1 MFSAWSFTRR
11 YTLALGIIALLSALA
26 YYNLNHMI
34 ESQENDGRMINI
46 SGRQRMLSQ
55 KIALYAIYYK
65 TKNLY
70 ENIRLM
76 EKSHDLLVHS
86 PMNEAL
92 RKLYFES
99 PVNLDERVRKYLFH
113 AKRFY
118 ENHDG
123 RSLNYV
129 LKHSQ
134 PLLYDLDKAVSIY
147 QKVSETKTQRLKKVE
162 FYIFVLTLVTLFF
175 EALFIFMPANRSIN
189 RKTRELMAEKE
200 YSDMIIESS
209 ANAIIA
215 IDKERRIQTYN
226 RMAEKIFG
234 YTKAEMIGKDSLK
247 KIISE
252 KYYGEHEKGLKEF
265 LQSGT
270 LKHRGEMLESE
281 ARDKSGRVFPIRIYF
296 GKTED
301 KENVSV
307 VASIQDISKEKLR
320 DTIVQQQAKFAALGE
335 MIAIIAHQWR
345 QPLAQL
351 NFNCMYIRK
360 RLTDEELKKEI
371 NKNEEIIAFMSETIT
386 SFEDFYRETK
396 NEWFKPE
403 KSIRQAL
410 RLIESLIRLNQI
422 ELVEEIRS
430 DEKIYGRVNSL
441 AQVVLS
447 ILQNMVDIIRQ
458 RGTEHPKIRI
468 CLEKS
473 EENGIELLIE
483 DNAGGIAADPIEEI
497 FEPFKSRKSRPST
510 GIGLYMARLIVEEK
524 FGGSIT
530 AFNTGEGAR
539 FVIRL
544 PLSGHSIV

>member
-1 MFSAWSFTRR
+1 MLSAWSFTRR

-76 EKSHDLLVHS
+76 ERSHDLLVHS

-92 RKLYFES
+92 RKIYFEA
-99 PVNLDERVRKYLFH
+99 PVNLDQRVRQYLFH

-147 QKVSETKTQRLKKVE
+147 QKVSETKTERLKKVE
-162 FYIFVLTLVTLFF
+162 FYIFILTLVTLFF

-189 RKTRELMAEKE
+189 KKTRELMAEKE

-215 IDKERRIQTYN
+215 IDKERRVQTFN

-252 KYYGEHEKGLKEF
+252 KHYEEHEKGLKDF
-265 LQSGT
+265 LESGT
-270 LKHRGEMLESE
+270 LKHSGEMLESE
-281 ARDKSGRVFPIRIYF
+281 ARDRSGRTFPVRIYF
-296 GKTED
+296 GKTGD

-360 RLTDEELKKEI
+360 RLRDEELKKEI

-396 NEWFKPE
+396 NEWFGPE
-403 KSIRQAL
+403 QSIRQAL

-422 ELVEEIRS
+422 ELIEEIRT

-458 RGTEHPKIRI
+458 RGTDRPRIKIR
-468 CLEKS
+468 LEKS
-473 EENGIELLIE
+473 KENGIELLIE
-483 DNAGGIAADPIEEI
+483 DNAGGISANPIEEI

-524 FGGSIT
+524 FGGSIG
-530 AFNTGEGAR
+530 ACNTGEGAR

-544 PLSGHSIV
+544 PLSAQSIV

>member
-92 RKLYFES
+92 KKIYFES
-99 PVNLDERVRKYLFH
+99 PVNLDQRVREYLFH

-189 RKTRELMAEKE
+189 RKTWELMAEKE

-215 IDKERRIQTYN
+215 IDKERKVQTYN

-247 KIISE
+247 KIISG
-252 KYYGEHEKGLKEF
+252 KYYSDHEKGLDAF
-265 LQSGT
+265 LKSGT
-270 LKHRGEMLESE
+270 LKYSGEMLESE
-281 ARDKSGRVFPIRIYF
+281 ARDKSGRTFPIRIYF
-296 GKTED
+296 GKTSD

-360 RLTDEELKKEI
+360 KLTDEELKKEI
-371 NKNEEIIAFMSETIT
+371 NKNEEIISFMSETIT
-386 SFEDFYRETK
+386 SFEDFYRESE
-396 NEWFKPE
+396 NEWFPPE

-410 RLIESLIRLNQI
+410 RLIESLIKLNQI
-422 ELVEEIRS
+422 ELTEKIMT
-430 DEKIYGRVNSL
+430 DEKIYGRPNTL

-458 RGTEHPKIRI
+458 RRIEHPKIGI
-468 CLEKS
+468 HLEKRDS
-473 EENGIELLIE
+473 HTVKLTIR
-483 DNAGGIAADPIEEI
+483 DNAGGIAAEPIEEI

-524 FGGSIT
+524 FGGTIA
-530 AFNTGEGAR
+530 AFNTEEGAT
-539 FVIRL
+539 FVIEL
-544 PLSGHSIV
+544 PVVGQSMV